1 MSEFV
6 GAYMDS
12 DGVKRLLVHRG
23 CVGITDPGQVGD
35 TWNR

>member
-23 CVGITDPGQVGD
+23 CVGITDPGQVSD
-35 TWNR
+35 TWNM